1 MTLSATRPIELTLH
15 GGLADMRRLAL
26 MVVLLLACNPARAMV
41 GDTEDLSDARSR
53 PEVMILGTGKNLCS
67 AVAIAPNL
75 LLTAAHCIMPGDTYK
90 RVEIDPEG
98 RPVFKPSAAVM
109 QHPQFNI
116 KSYLAHRVAADVGL
130 VKLKEPMAAPPV
142 PLAGP
147 RQRIAP
153 GESFLVHGY
162 GRSVRDDRNS
172 AATLRAARLIA
183 TGQPG
188 ALQLRLVDPAT
199 GNKRPGLGACDGDSG
214 APVYQDNAGRVE
226 IVGVVSWSTA
236 ANNEAGCGG
245 LTGVT
250 PIELYRG
257 WIVETARKMGI
268 ELPR

>member
-1 MTLSATRPIELTLH
+1 MH
-15 GGLADMRRLAL
+15 RLAL
-26 MVVLLLACNPARAMV
+26 IVVVLFTCNPACAMV
-41 GDTEDLSDARSR
+41 GETESLADFRSR
-53 PEVMILGTGKNLCS
+53 LEAMILGTGKNLCS
-67 AVAIAPNL
+67 AVAIAPSL
-75 LLTAAHCIMPGDTYK
+75 LLTAAHCIMPGDIYK
-90 RVEIDPEG
+90 RVELDAEG
-98 RPVFKPSAAVM
+98 RPIFKPSAAVM
-109 QHPQFNI
+109 QHPQFDI
-116 KSYLAHRVAADVGL
+116 KSYLAHRVTADVGL
-130 VKLKEPMAAPPV
+130 VKLKEPMAALPV

-153 GESFLVHGY
+153 AESFLVHGY

-199 GNKRPGLGACDGDSG
+199 GNYKPGLGACDGDSG
-214 APVYQDNAGRVE
+214 APVYQQNAGRME
-226 IVGVVSWSTA
+226 IIGVVSWSTA

-250 PIELYRG
+250 PLELYRG
-257 WIVETARKMGI
+257 WIIETARRMGI

>member
-1 MTLSATRPIELTLH
+1 MH
-15 GGLADMRRLAL
+15 RLAL
-26 MVVLLLACNPARAMV
+26 IVVVLFTCNPACAMV
-41 GDTEDLSDARSR
+41 GETESLADFRSR

-67 AVAIAPNL
+67 AVAIAPSL
-75 LLTAAHCIMPGDTYK
+75 LLTAAHCIMPGDIYK
-90 RVEIDPEG
+90 RVELDAEG
-98 RPVFKPSAAVM
+98 RPIFKPSAAVM
-109 QHPQFNI
+109 RHPQFDI
-116 KSYLAHRVAADVGL
+116 KSYLAHRVTADVGL
-130 VKLKEPMAAPPV
+130 VKLTEPMAALPV

-172 AATLRAARLIA
+172 AATLRAARLTA

-199 GNKRPGLGACDGDSG
+199 GNNKPGVGACDGDSG
-214 APVYQDNAGRVE
+214 APVYQQNAGRMEV
-226 IVGVVSWSTA
+226 IGVVSWSTA

-250 PIELYRG
+250 PLELYRG
-257 WIVETARKMGI
+257 WIIETARKMGI

>member
-1 MTLSATRPIELTLH
+1 MH
-15 GGLADMRRLAL
+15 RLAL
-26 MVVLLLACNPARAMV
+26 IVVVLFTCNPACAMV
-41 GDTEDLSDARSR
+41 GETELLADFRSR
-53 PEVMILGTGKNLCS
+53 PEAMILGTGKNLCS
-67 AVAIAPNL
+67 AVAIAPSL
-75 LLTAAHCIMPGDTYK
+75 LLTAAHCIMPGDIYK
-90 RVEIDPEG
+90 RVELDAEG
-98 RPVFKPSAAVM
+98 RPIFKPSAAVM
-109 QHPQFNI
+109 RHPQFDI
-116 KSYLAHRVAADVGL
+116 KSYLAHRVTADVGL
-130 VKLKEPMAAPPV
+130 VKLKEPMAALPV

-172 AATLRAARLIA
+172 AATLRAARLTA

-199 GNKRPGLGACDGDSG
+199 GNNKPGVGACDGDSG
-214 APVYQDNAGRVE
+214 APVYQQNAGRMEV
-226 IVGVVSWSTA
+226 IGVVSWSTA

-250 PIELYRG
+250 PLELYRG
-257 WIVETARKMGI
+257 WIIETARKMGI

>member
-1 MTLSATRPIELTLH
+1 
-15 GGLADMRRLAL
+15 MRRLAL
-26 MVVLLLACNPARAMV
+26 IVVVLFTCNPACAMV
-41 GDTEDLSDARSR
+41 GETESLADFRSR
-53 PEVMILGTGKNLCS
+53 PEAMILGTGKNLCS
-67 AVAIAPNL
+67 AIVIAPSL

-90 RVEIDPEG
+90 RVEIDAEG
-98 RPVFKPSAAVM
+98 RPIFKPSAAVV

-116 KSYLAHRVAADVGL
+116 KSYLAHRATADVGL
-130 VKLKEPMAAPPV
+130 VKLKEPMAAAPM
-142 PLAGP
+142 PLAEP

-153 GESFLVHGY
+153 GDSFLVHGY

-172 AATLRAARLIA
+172 AATLRAARLVA

-199 GNKRPGLGACDGDSG
+199 GNNRPGRGACDGDSG
-214 APVYQDNAGRVE
+214 APVYQQNAGRME
-226 IVGVVSWSTA
+226 IIGVVTWSTA

>member
-1 MTLSATRPIELTLH
+1 MH
-15 GGLADMRRLAL
+15 RLAL
-26 MVVLLLACNPARAMV
+26 IVVVFFMCNPACAMV
-41 GDTEDLSDARSR
+41 GETESLAGFRSR
-53 PEVMILGTGKNLCS
+53 PEAMILGTGKNLCS
-67 AVAIAPNL
+67 AVAIAPSL
-75 LLTAAHCIMPGDTYK
+75 LLTAAHCIMPGDIYK
-90 RVEIDPEG
+90 RVELDAEG
-98 RPVFKPSAAVM
+98 RPIFKPSAAVM
-109 QHPQFNI
+109 QHPQFDI
-116 KSYLAHRVAADVGL
+116 KSYLAHRVTADVGL
-130 VKLKEPMAAPPV
+130 VKLKEPMAALPV

-153 GESFLVHGY
+153 AESFLVHGY

-199 GNKRPGLGACDGDSG
+199 GNYKPGLGACDGDSG
-214 APVYQDNAGRVE
+214 APVYQQNAGRMEV
-226 IVGVVSWSTA
+226 IGVVSWSTA

-250 PIELYRG
+250 PLELYRG
-257 WIVETARKMGI
+257 WIIETARRMGI

>member
-1 MTLSATRPIELTLH
+1 
-15 GGLADMRRLAL
+15 
-26 MVVLLLACNPARAMV
+26 
-41 GDTEDLSDARSR
+41 
-53 PEVMILGTGKNLCS
+53 
-67 AVAIAPNL
+67 
-75 LLTAAHCIMPGDTYK
+75 MPGDIYK
-90 RVEIDPEG
+90 RVELDAEG
-98 RPVFKPSAAVM
+98 RPIFKPSAAVM
-109 QHPQFNI
+109 QHPQFDI
-116 KSYLAHRVAADVGL
+116 KSYLAHRVTADVGL
-130 VKLKEPMAAPPV
+130 VKLKEPMAALPV

-188 ALQLRLVDPAT
+188 SLQLRLVDPAT

-214 APVYQDNAGRVE
+214 APVYRQNAGRIEV
-226 IVGVVSWSTA
+226 IGVVSWSTA